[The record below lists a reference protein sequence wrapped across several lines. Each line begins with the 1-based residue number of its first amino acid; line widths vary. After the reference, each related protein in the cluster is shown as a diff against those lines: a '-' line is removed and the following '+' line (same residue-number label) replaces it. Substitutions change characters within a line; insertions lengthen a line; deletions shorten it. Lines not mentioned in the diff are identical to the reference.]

1 MVYDFRLFIFALL
14 LSLTNY
20 AQGESNNWYFGF
32 GAGVHFNYDGT
43 LNALND
49 GQLNTFEGC
58 ATVSDVDGNLLFYT
72 NGRTVYNRLHNVMV
86 NGLNLFG
93 QPSSSQS
100 VIIVPKP
107 ESPNIYYIVT
117 TNSQQAESPNNGLN
131 YAEVDMSLNNG
142 NGEVTLKNVKLLNN
156 CTEKIAAVVKD
167 CTANSLWLLTLGDD
181 GVNTRNFNTFH
192 AFEINSNGIETN
204 SIESTVST
212 FTYVGGYLKF
222 SLDGTKLA
230 IANMSS
236 GLFLYDFDTDT
247 GIVSNEQEI
256 VINSA
261 TDNNAY
267 GVEFSPDGNL
277 LYVHASND
285 VPYSA
290 SHSSSLFQYNLQ
302 TTDISASQITID
314 ESRGLFR
321 AALQLGPN
329 GKIYRALTESY
340 DVGTPFLG
348 VINSPNELGLAAVYE
363 HNAVSLNGGLAAQGL
378 PPLVPSFYSEV
389 DILSNEVEITNG
401 LLESCV
407 DEEIILSATYFPGSR
422 YQWEKDGVVLAGES
436 SHVLQRPM
444 AKLSD
449 SGSYKVEVFRPNA
462 ESCPIEA
469 ESTLVVQALPEVYPQ
484 LLSVCDEQID
494 GVFDGYA
501 EFDLM
506 QIETDASFVY
516 SYYESIQDLNN
527 DLPISAP
534 SDYMNI
540 ERNNQFVYYK
550 VLNANGCENVGEIEL
565 QVNEPP
571 NISLEATYILCV
583 DSPDLTLV
591 APSGFDSYSWYKLE
605 NTTQELVS
613 STNQVEI
620 MESGDYVLKIGN
632 QFTNN
637 GNSISCDQEIEFKVV
652 PSNTATI
659 QDVIINDNGDN
670 NTIEIIA
677 DGEGDYEYSINGEQ
691 YQDST
696 YFENVISG
704 VVTVFVRDKNGCGI
718 VEQIIEIDPEITTDD
733 FPKFFTPN
741 GDGANDFWQYIPNS
755 NGDINVISIDIY
767 SRMGQLL
774 IQLNPESKGW
784 DGRFNGQMLP
794 ETDYWFKANTVNQ
807 QTIQGH
813 FSLIR

>member
-1 MVYDFRLFIFALL
+1 M
-14 LSLTNY
+14 
-20 AQGESNNWYFGF
+20 ESNNWYFGF
-32 GAGVHFNYDGT
+32 GAGIHFNADESVNT
-43 LNALND
+43 LTD
-49 GQLNTFEGC
+49 GQLNTYEGC
-58 ATVSDVDGNLLFYT
+58 ATISSTDGNLLFYT
-72 NGRTVYNRLHNVMV
+72 DGNTVYNSSHSVML
-86 NGLNLFG
+86 NGNNLAG
-93 QPSSSQS
+93 NTSSAQS
-100 VIIVPKP
+100 AIIIPKP
-107 ESPNIYYIVT
+107 ESLNSYYIVT
-117 TNSQQAESPNNGLN
+117 TNAQNSSTTSTGLN
-131 YAEVDMSLNNG
+131 YSEVDMSLNNG
-142 NGEVTLKNVKLLNN
+142 YGAVVSKNINLLIQ
-156 CTEKIAAVVKD
+156 CSEKIVSVIKD
-167 CTANSLWLLTLGDD
+167 CSESSLWIVAFGSDLSGQ
-181 GVNTRNFNTFH
+181 RPFNTFH
-192 AFEINSNGIETN
+192 SFEVNSNGIQTN
-204 SIESTVST
+204 PISSTVSNIEL
-212 FTYVGGYLKF
+212 GGYLKA
-222 SLDGTKLA
+222 SLDGAKLA
-230 IANMSS
+230 SANMSS
-236 GLFLYDFDTDT
+236 GLFLYDFDTET

-267 GVEFSPDGNL
+267 GVEFSPNGNF
-277 LYVHASND
+277 LYVHASNNA
-285 VPYSA
+285 PYFSDHTA
-290 SHSSSLFQYNLQ
+290 SLFQYNLQ
-302 TTDISASQITID
+302 TNDISASQITLD

-516 SYYESIQDLNN
+516 SYYESIQNMNN

-550 VLNANGCENVGEIEL
+550 VVNANGCENVGEIEL

-571 NISLEATYILCV
+571 NISLEVTYILCV
-583 DSPDLTLV
+583 DSPDLILV
-591 APSGFDSYSWYKLE
+591 VPSGFDSYSWYKLE

-691 YQDST
+691 YQDSN

-794 ETDYWFKANTVNQ
+794 ETDYWFKANTVYQ

>member
-1 MVYDFRLFIFALL
+1 
-14 LSLTNY
+14 
-20 AQGESNNWYFGF
+20 
-32 GAGVHFNYDGT
+32 
-43 LNALND
+43 
-49 GQLNTFEGC
+49 
-58 ATVSDVDGNLLFYT
+58 
-72 NGRTVYNRLHNVMV
+72 
-86 NGLNLFG
+86 
-93 QPSSSQS
+93 
-100 VIIVPKP
+100 
-107 ESPNIYYIVT
+107 
-117 TNSQQAESPNNGLN
+117 
-131 YAEVDMSLNNG
+131 
-142 NGEVTLKNVKLLNN
+142 
-156 CTEKIAAVVKD
+156 
-167 CTANSLWLLTLGDD
+167 
-181 GVNTRNFNTFH
+181 
-192 AFEINSNGIETN
+192 
-204 SIESTVST
+204 
-212 FTYVGGYLKF
+212 
-222 SLDGTKLA
+222 
-230 IANMSS
+230 
-236 GLFLYDFDTDT
+236 
-247 GIVSNEQEI
+247 
-256 VINSA
+256 
-261 TDNNAY
+261 
-267 GVEFSPDGNL
+267 
-277 LYVHASND
+277 
-285 VPYSA
+285 
-290 SHSSSLFQYNLQ
+290 
-302 TTDISASQITID
+302 
-314 ESRGLFR
+314 
-321 AALQLGPN
+321 
-329 GKIYRALTESY
+329 
-340 DVGTPFLG
+340 
-348 VINSPNELGLAAVYE
+348 
-363 HNAVSLNGGLAAQGL
+363 
-378 PPLVPSFYSEV
+378 
-389 DILSNEVEITNG
+389 
-401 LLESCV
+401 
-407 DEEIILSATYFPGSR
+407 
-422 YQWEKDGVVLAGES
+422 
-436 SHVLQRPM
+436 M

-449 SGSYKVEVFRPNA
+449 TGNYKVIVYRPTA

-469 ESTLVVQALPEVYPQ
+469 ESTIVVQALPEVYPQ
-484 LLSVCDEQID
+484 LLTVCDEQIES
-494 GVFDGYA
+494 VFDGYA

-506 QIETDASFVY
+506 QIETEASFVY

-527 DLPISAP
+527 DIQISAP
-534 SDYMNI
+534 ANYMSI

-550 VLNANGCENVGEIEL
+550 VVNANGCENVGEIEL

-583 DSPDLTLV
+583 DSPDLILV
-591 APSGFDSYSWYKLE
+591 VPSGFDSYSWYKLE

-670 NTIEIIA
+670 NTIEIIT

-691 YQDST
+691 YQDSN